1 MRTLLPCITA
11 LLAAFAACAD
21 YPTPEQAGFHH
32 CVLIYERNVRG
43 VEQLAHYA
51 SNDDGWLFDSFLF
64 LHQRTSTGKSTMGGE
79 TQNADWESQFEAWF
93 APGRDLHALDEAIE
107 QAKQKHGPVAKRQIM
122 LSIPYPNR
130 KVSDFGDVDG
140 DGITE
145 DLGTVEGRDAVAK
158 WYMDEAARRFAEG
171 GFRNLELWGLY
182 WMNEG
187 ASDADIAVARQFS
200 DAVHVAGKRMLWI
213 PWFLAPNYHRWQD
226 MGIDVAIMQPNYA
239 FLTVHG
245 GSIRRNRLVTNA
257 RAAKEAGLGVEI
269 EIAMAWR
276 LPGGP
281 LLFRHYLRDGAAD
294 REGYQQAATAYYL
307 GSTAVEDLATSTA
320 SEEQALFA
328 DLCAYVQNQT
338 VAEPDIPI
346 EWVVDG
352 KAAPWLGDHLQYE
365 GKPIRTAEAAVPL
378 QTYGALDVMLHEP
391 DGSWRGTVIVEGQ
404 RAAGT
409 PWQGAGWALRSQHA
423 ERDGAWQVV
432 TVPLSGEWER
442 FRVNFEGGEQP
453 PNVSELAPQ
462 RPLFAGSDHLALDAP
477 YAVTGGDPVEA
488 HYPDSGGELTDGH
501 IPDNGF
507 PSGQTVGWTGPP
519 VAITF
524 DLDVETEI
532 THAQVHLQGGSYAA
546 VNWPRTAI
554 MAVSDHL
561 PIRRTCGRGAP
572 PKGLSWVGPEPL
584 VIDRERSETDLDG
597 HLTFRPARPE
607 RGRYVTFILEPVVHL
622 MVSEVRI
629 YSGGENIALGR
640 GYDLQP
646 TPSPK
651 MASQTYPDDGRKLTD
666 GQITNFGP
674 RVVVGWLKT
683 EECTVVVDL
692 QGICR
697 VDEVLVWTMTG
708 AAMGIVPLEK
718 ATVSLSEDGRTW
730 QEVGSA
736 GAEDAP
742 TRPST
747 PTPCTIGA
755 GGQMARFVRVVAR
768 RGAGWG
774 MLSEIEVR
782 GERVE

>member
-1 MRTLLPCITA
+1 MRTLLPCMIV
-11 LLAAFAACAD
+11 LMAAIYACAD

-43 VEQLAHYA
+43 VEQLAHYV

-79 TQNADWESQFEAWF
+79 TQKADWESQFEAWF

-107 QAKQKHGPVAKRQIM
+107 QAKQKHGPVAKRQVM

-130 KVSDFGDVDG
+130 KVGDFGDVDG
-140 DGITE
+140 DGVTE
-145 DLGTVEGRDAVAK
+145 DLGSIEGRDTVAK
-158 WYMDEAARRFAEG
+158 WYIDEAARRFAEG

-200 DAVHVAGKRMLWI
+200 DAVHAAGNRMLWI

-226 MGIDVAIMQPNYA
+226 MGIDIAIMQPNYA

-245 GSIRRNRLVTNA
+245 GSIRRNRLMTNA
-257 RAAKEAGLGVEI
+257 RAARDAGLGVEI
-269 EIAMAWR
+269 ELAMAWR

-320 SEEQALFA
+320 PEEQALFA
-328 DLCAYVQNQT
+328 DLCAYVQNET
-338 VAEPDIPI
+338 VAEPDIPVQ
-346 EWVVDG
+346 WVVDG
-352 KAAPWLGDHLQYE
+352 NAAPWLGDHVQYE
-365 GKPIRTAEAAVPL
+365 GKPVRVAEAQVPL
-378 QTYGALDVMLHEP
+378 QAYGALDVMLYEP
-391 DGSWRGTVIVEGQ
+391 ESSWRGTVIIEGQ
-404 RAAGT
+404 RRAGT
-409 PWQGAGWALRSQHA
+409 PWQGAGWALRPQRA
-423 ERDGAWQVV
+423 DRDGAWQVV
-432 TVPLSGEWER
+432 TVPISGEWQR
-442 FRVNFEGGEQP
+442 FRVGFEGDDQP

-462 RPLFAGSDHLALDAP
+462 RLLFAGSDHLALDAP
-477 YAVTGGDPVEA
+477 YTVTGGDPVEA

-501 IPDNGF
+501 IPDSGF

-524 DLDVETEI
+524 DLGAATEF
-532 THAQVHLQGGSYAA
+532 THAEVYLQGGSYAA

-554 MAVSDHL
+554 MAVSDQL
-561 PIRRTCGRGAP
+561 PIRRTCGRGALP
-572 PKGLSWVGPEPL
+572 QGLTRVGPESL
-584 VIDRERSETDLDG
+584 TIDRKRSETDLDG
-597 HLTFRPARPE
+597 HLTFRPSQPAL
-607 RGRYVTFILEPVVHL
+607 GRYVTFILEPVVHL

-640 GYDLQP
+640 SYDLQP
-646 TPSPK
+646 TPTPK
-651 MASQTYPDDGRKLTD
+651 RAPETYPDDGRKLTD

-683 EECTVVVDL
+683 EECTVIVDL
-692 QGICR
+692 QRPCR

-718 ATVSLSEDGRTW
+718 ATVSLSEDGQTW

-736 GAEDAP
+736 VAEDAP
-742 TRPST
+742 AKPST
-747 PTPCTIGA
+747 ACACTVDA
-755 GGQMARFVRVVAR
+755 GGRTARFVRVVAR

-782 GERVE
+782 GER